1 MATPAVARHEV
12 QAYVP
17 AGIRARVRS
26 RIVVPVQV
34 HINAEGRVTE
44 AACRKAGN
52 GLERYLAEQAVKAAR
67 QWSFEPAHSREG
79 TAMASVKGIE
89 FVFAPA
95 P

>member
-1 MATPAVARHEV
+1 VARHEV

-17 AGIRARVRS
+17 AGIRARVHS

-34 HINAEGRVTE
+34 HISAEGRVTD
-44 AACRKAGN
+44 AASKKAGS
-52 GLERYLAEQAVKAAR
+52 GLERYLAEEAVKAAR

-79 TAMASVKGIE
+79 SAVASVKSVE